1 MHKARLTLLLDIL
14 NVQLYEEG
22 EKGACF
28 LVSRAA
34 LLEQGFLSTV
44 MGLRQRWWL
53 VVQNTIPLIRTW
65 QKKLCVRGKANLNF
79 RCMAKLHSMHAQT

>member
-44 MGLRQRWWL
+44 MGLRQRWL

-65 QKKLCVRGKANLNF
+65 QKKTLCERKG
-79 RCMAKLHSMHAQT
+79 